1 MGRRY
6 GPSFIED
13 YRRKKLVINLAN
25 KYRPRAFRDV
35 VAQGYVK
42 QILLN
47 QLETGEIKH
56 AYLFCGG
63 AGTGKTTSARIFAK
77 EVNNGEGTPIEI
89 DAASNNGVE
98 NVRDIIEDSKFK
110 SLDSKYKVYIID
122 EVHMLSTGAFNALLK
137 TLEEPPAGTIFILC
151 TTDPQKIPATIMSR
165 VQRFDFTRISVNDI
179 VSQLKYILESENAEG
194 ASYDYDIEALRFI
207 AKLANGGM
215 RDAITRL
222 EKVLDYTDYVT
233 VQEVA
238 DALGTPDYETFVN
251 LTNTI
256 LSNSTSDAL
265 KLLDEFHM
273 SGKDLKLTMR
283 NYTNFL
289 VDVCKYFLTKDL
301 ELTNLPDH
309 LEEDLA
315 DIRNSTGYSI
325 LLWML
330 EEMNS
335 LNSTIKWE
343 PNAKPIIEAQILLM
357 TQED

>member
-1 MGRRY
+1 M
-6 GPSFIED
+6 
-13 YRRKKLVINLAN
+13 INLAN
-25 KYRPRAFRDV
+25 RYRPRKFSEV
-35 VAQGYVK
+35 VGQDYVK
-42 QILLN
+42 EILMN
-47 QLETGEIKH
+47 QLETGEVKH

-77 EVNNGEGTPIEI
+77 EVNEGHGTPIEI

-110 SLDSKYKVYIID
+110 SLDSRYKVYIID

-165 VQRFDFTRISVNDI
+165 VQRFDFTRIPNRDI
-179 VSQLKYILESENAEG
+179 VTQLAYILESENEEG
-194 ASYDYDIEALRFI
+194 APYSWTKEALAFI
-207 AKLANGGM
+207 GKLSNGGM

-222 EKVLDYTDYVT
+222 EKVLDYASDIT
-233 VQEVA
+233 VEEVA
-238 DALGTPDYETFVN
+238 SALGTPDYETFVA
-251 LTNTI
+251 LTDTI
-256 LSNSTSDAL
+256 LSNDTEAAL
-265 KLLDEFHM
+265 RTLDDFFM

-283 NYTNFL
+283 SYTDFL
-289 VDVCKYFLTKDL
+289 VDVCKYVLTE
-301 ELTNLPDH
+301 ELSLTSLPDH
-309 LEEDLA
+309 VEADLQR
-315 DIRNSTGYSI
+315 IRRGTEYSL

-330 EEMNS
+330 EEMNK
-335 LNSTIKWE
+335 LNSVIKWE